1 MDANL
6 MLSRYFDGKALE
18 MISLHGKMVAELSA
32 RIAIDAGLDTAE
44 ICFVEEAAML
54 HDVGVC
60 RVCAPEIGL
69 CGSHP
74 YIRHGVL
81 GREILESEGMPRHAL
96 VCERHIGV
104 GLTAEDIISQQLPL
118 PVRDMT
124 PRDPAEEIICFA
136 DLFYSKKPGR
146 LEQQKSPDKVRR
158 KLASYGEAKLQI
170 FDRWFAAFGSSI
182 SGD

>member
-32 RIAIDAGLDTAE
+32 RIAIYAGLDTAE

-69 CGSHP
+69 TARIPISGTVCWGAK
-74 YIRHGVL
+74 YWNRRGC
-81 GREILESEGMPRHAL
+81 RGM
-96 VCERHIGV
+96 
-104 GLTAEDIISQQLPL
+104 
-118 PVRDMT
+118 
-124 PRDPAEEIICFA
+124 
-136 DLFYSKKPGR
+136 
-146 LEQQKSPDKVRR
+146 
-158 KLASYGEAKLQI
+158 
-170 FDRWFAAFGSSI
+170 RWFAKGI
-182 SGD
+182 SA